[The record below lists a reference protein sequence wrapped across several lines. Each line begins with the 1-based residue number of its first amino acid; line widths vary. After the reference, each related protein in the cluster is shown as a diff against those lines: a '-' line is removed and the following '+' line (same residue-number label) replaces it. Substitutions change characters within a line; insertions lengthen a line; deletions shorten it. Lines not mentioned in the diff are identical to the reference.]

1 MKINKLLALFCSGI
15 IAFSIPFSYA
25 SAEESEY
32 DPWNDDY
39 SYDEVEITDKDL
51 ITSEDGQYTY
61 KTSTDEDGNKCAV
74 LEEYLGKD
82 TDVEI
87 PAKIDGVKVSELG
100 DRTFFMKT
108 DIKSI
113 TIPESVEYF
122 GYYPFYGCTSLTEF
136 KVSDKNKIYK
146 AENGILMGKD
156 DLTIVA
162 YPTGLNPESYT
173 VPDTVQGISASAFAM
188 CQRLKSITLPKELTF
203 IGRYCFAECSALESI
218 ELPDGVTS
226 LDQSTFAGC
235 TALSDV
241 KLPANLTTLGDSV
254 FYQCRS
260 LSEIQWPQYLSS
272 IGQACFAATAM
283 KSVDIPATIT
293 GIGYSAFGYDVDE
306 NDQFVKNSSF
316 TIYGYD
322 GSYAQTYALEN
333 ELTFVAHEFS
343 VSGDKEKDKDKG
355 IKTWQI
361 ILIFAGAAVIAGTA
375 IIVIIVAVK
384 KKNKDKPAKNTA
396 KSSEEIRQ
404 DLYDLLE
411 ETEENNV
418 EESDENNEDT

>member
-15 IAFSIPFSYA
+15 IAFGIPFSYA

-82 TDVEI
+82 TDVKI

-108 DIKSI
+108 DIKSL

-254 FYQCRS
+254 FYQCKS

-418 EESDENNEDT
+418 EESDENNEDI

>member
-51 ITSEDGQYTY
+51 ITSEDDQYTY

-82 TDVEI
+82 TDVKI

-254 FYQCRS
+254 FYQCKS

-293 GIGYSAFGYDVDE
+293 GIGYSAFGYNVDE

-322 GSYAQTYALEN
+322 GSYAQTYASEN

-343 VSGDKEKDKDKG
+343 VSGDKEKDKDKDKDKG

-384 KKNKDKPAKNTA
+384 
-396 KSSEEIRQ
+396 Q

-418 EESDENNEDT
+418 EESDENNEDI